1 MDGAAARGDAGRYV
15 QRAFNLAYR
24 ISGSEAVAADAVEES
39 FREVL
44 PRLADGELAF
54 RLQLLTATRNACHEG
69 TRARQSEKTP
79 QPALPL
85 GADTAAASQ
94 QEEIRDASM
103 RLPERQR
110 EALAL
115 RELEELSYDEIATI
129 MKVSPHAVAELIS
142 RARINLCGELGGTA
156 LASAAAPSPE
166 CERALPLIA
175 RRDDRQLDVASRE
188 ASWLDAHLAGC
199 GRCMLAV
206 EAMREAH
213 ASYRAWETI
222 AAPSWLLEEALAKA
236 AGPTG
241 PDSTDAMPRRRR
253 ARRRTALAAGL
264 AAFLLL
270 VGLAAALVGNNPQA
284 TPPDSAAGAPLRPH
298 AGATKG
304 GKKKRHI
311 QKKKKKKKAKALVT
325 AAAIS
330 NPPPTS
336 IGGGASGEPVSGQS
350 HPSQET
356 AIQPTLQTSAPKSGR
371 KPKAAPTPAP
381 APTSQP
387 AAETAAEEPA
397 PAAEPTTEPAH
408 GHEPPGRP
416 PDRPP
421 R

>member
-1 MDGAAARGDAGRYV
+1 MDGAAARDDAERYV

-24 ISGSEAVAADAVEES
+24 ISGSEAVAADAVEEA

-54 RLQLLTATRNACHEG
+54 RLQLLTATRNACHDE
-69 TRARQSEKTP
+69 TRARQSEKIP
-79 QPALPL
+79 QLTTPL
-85 GADTAAASQ
+85 GPDAAAASQ

-115 RELEELSYDEIATI
+115 RELEDLSYEEIAAI
-129 MKVSPHAVAELIS
+129 MEVSPHEVAELIS

-156 LASAAAPSPE
+156 LASAAAPSSE

-213 ASYRAWETI
+213 GSYRTWEPI
-222 AAPSWLLEEALAKA
+222 VAPAWLLEETQAKA
-236 AGPTG
+236 DELSGAA
-241 PDSTDAMPRRRR
+241 SSDATPRRRW
-253 ARRRTALAAGL
+253 ARRRTALAAAL
-264 AAFLLL
+264 AGLLL
-270 VGLAAALVGNNPQA
+270 LAGVAAALVGNNPPA
-284 TPPDSAAGAPLRPH
+284 TPADSAASTMAAPHVGEPK
-298 AGATKG
+298 AGKG
-304 GKKKRHI
+304 KGKRAAPKKR
-311 QKKKKKKKAKALVT
+311 AKAPSAVAPVT
-325 AAAIS
+325 
-330 NPPPTS
+330 NPPQAA
-336 IGGGASGEPVSGQS
+336 IGGGASSEPVSGQS

-356 AIQPTLQTSAPKSGR
+356 AIQPTQQTSAPKPSR
-371 KPKAAPTPAP
+371 KPKAAPAPAP
-381 APTSQP
+381 ASTSQP
-387 AAETAAEEPA
+387 ASGEPASEEPA
-397 PAAEPTTEPAH
+397 PVAEPSHGH
-408 GHEPPGRP
+408 GHEPPGKP